1 MVIDTSI
8 VMNDA
13 LLPDRHKQR
22 KFFTC
27 DVFDSYKDDTA
38 SMEHPV
44 FSLSTTPDFRVLV
57 YENNGNSIEIKPS
70 YTGLATIHDKDIL
83 LYLASNLMSAKNNN
97 KPIAQVVRFIAFDYF
112 IATNKQTSG
121 FQYQQLKD
129 GLSRLKGTVIKTNIK
144 TNGKEAT
151 REFSLIDEWGVVKE
165 DNNHKMVAVEVKLSD
180 WFYNSILGNAVLSID
195 KDYFRLRKPTERRL
209 YELARKHCGN
219 QMAWKIKLENL
230 KMKLG
235 ITSPIRTLRF
245 NIKKIAETN
254 HLPEY
259 NISMEDDVVIFTRKE
274 PSKDNKTIT
283 PLAKPISKKEIEKV
297 ARPGETYDQVA
308 DRLKKLRANL

>member
-1 MVIDTSI
+1 
-8 VMNDA
+8 MN
-13 LLPDRHKQR
+13 
-22 KFFTC
+22 
-27 DVFDSYKDDTA
+27 
-38 SMEHPV
+38 
-44 FSLSTTPDFRVLV
+44 
-57 YENNGNSIEIKPS
+57 
-70 YTGLATIHDKDIL
+70 
-83 LYLASNLMSAKNNN
+83 AKNNG
-97 KPIAQVVRFIAFDYF
+97 KPIAQVVRFIAYDYL

-121 FQYQQLKD
+121 IQYQQLKD

-165 DNNHKMVAVEVKLSD
+165 DNNQRMVAVEVKLSD

-219 QMAWKIKLENL
+219 QLAWKIKLENL

-235 ITSPIRTLRF
+235 VTSPTRTLRF
-245 NIKKIAETN
+245 NINKIAETN

-259 NISMEDDVVIFTRKE
+259 NISIEDDIVIFTRKGQPKE
-274 PSKDNKTIT
+274 NNT
-283 PLAKPISKKEIEKV
+283 PAQLPKHISKAVIENN
-297 ARPGETYDQVA
+297 ARPGESYGQVA
-308 DRLKKLRANL
+308 DRLKMLKKALK